1 MENNQTHKTSN
12 PNYNKKL
19 LEVLSIRP
27 IAFNPLL
34 AKATGSIKAGL
45 LLAQLLYW
53 WQKGRDKDW
62 IYKTIKEIEEETAL
76 SRNEQ
81 DSAIK
86 RLKQLGLI
94 EVKLKKVP
102 ARRHFHL
109 SLLKIS
115 NLVCGSSTNLFDES
129 QQSIPEN
136 TAEMSSTPLGAK
148 HPKRKDIS
156 FKQELYQPVLEEYQR
171 LKGITLQGEEFLPV
185 QREIKT
191 MLMSGRT
198 PEQIIAVM
206 RHISQKDWIDWTIRT
221 VKIRLPD
228 ILPKLGLSPK
238 SNREPTELEKK
249 LVKAHEGGGQNG

>member
-1 MENNQTHKTSN
+1 MTAKS

-19 LEVLSIRP
+19 LEILSIKP
-27 IAFNPLL
+27 VAFNPLL
-34 AKATGSIKAGL
+34 AKVTGSVKAGL

-81 DSAIK
+81 DGAIK
-86 RLKQLGLI
+86 RLKQLEVI
-94 EVKLKKVP
+94 EVDLKGVP
-102 ARRHFHL
+102 AKRHFKL
-109 SLLKIS
+109 NLLRIS

-136 TAEMSSTPLGAK
+136 TAEISSNLLGAK
-148 HPKRKDIS
+148 RSKRKDIS

-228 ILPKLGLSPK
+228 ILPKLGLSQPP
-238 SNREPTELEKK
+238 NREQTELEKK
-249 LVKAHEGGGQNG
+249 LAKAHEGGGQNG